1 MISPLDEQR
10 VKHINHLMDD
20 IHDKS
25 SEVYESLVDKDFNQ
39 AEHNIN
45 QLISTLNDIKSSF
58 KDEI

>member
-1 MISPLDEQR
+1 MINPLDEKR
-10 VKHINHLMDD
+10 LKYINHLMDD

-25 SEVYESLVDKDFNQ
+25 NEVYESLVDKDFNQ

>member
-1 MISPLDEQR
+1 MINPLDEKR
-10 VKHINHLMDD
+10 LKYINHLMDD

-39 AEHNIN
+39 AEQDIDK
-45 QLISTLNDIKSSF
+45 LISTLNNIKSSF